1 MRRSKFQ
8 RYSPPSPS
16 TSSPAVLLTM
26 SERAQLVE
34 AAPTQ
39 QGDHLVTLQRP
50 GQAEV
55 FGVVRNDAGGRR
67 LVAVAATAS
76 EAQEKAKPVAD
87 RWAPVQA
94 TDNARGGAS
103 SGGPTT
109 QAQKL
114 AAEASLEAERAEY
127 RRACAAAGITAPK
140 LV

>member
-1 MRRSKFQ
+1 
-8 RYSPPSPS
+8 
-16 TSSPAVLLTM
+16 M

-34 AAPTQ
+34 AEPTQ

-87 RWAPVQA
+87 RWAPVQPS
-94 TDNARGGAS
+94 DNSRPGAS
-103 SGGPTT
+103 SGPTT